1 MYAEEKDEFCYI
13 WMECDSL
20 TDASF
25 CAGCDDIR
33 FVGPKQ
39 STKANSREHVELRNM
54 KNGSV
59 LLISYILLD
68 CCILLNYGAIVFS
81 EPLVVVYI

>member
-1 MYAEEKDEFCYI
+1 
-13 WMECDSL
+13 
-20 TDASF
+20 
-25 CAGCDDIR
+25 
-33 FVGPKQ
+33 
-39 STKANSREHVELRNM
+39 M

-81 EPLVVVYI
+81 EPLVVAPSADYSFEGSRTIKTQKGDQNLLEN